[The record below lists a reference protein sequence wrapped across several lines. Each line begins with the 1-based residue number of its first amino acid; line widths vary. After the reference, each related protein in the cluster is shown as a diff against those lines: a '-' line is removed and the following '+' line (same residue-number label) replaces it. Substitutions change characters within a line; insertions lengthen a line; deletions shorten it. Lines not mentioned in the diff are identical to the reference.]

1 MASDGQPGIGKK
13 LSAISV
19 DRVPFFTDLV
29 KTISGKER
37 NPVLEDISE
46 PEVQIN
52 IIHLKADTFKITGK
66 NRIQPPGKICINTQM
81 FICPPFSSGI
91 QSPLKFTQV
100 ARKIVSCFRDIR
112 FGTGRISFTDIS
124 VIGYSGKISVSQN
137 RNIRAEFQ
145 IPTG

>member
-13 LSAISV
+13 LSAISE

-66 NRIQPPGKICINTQM
+66 NRIQSPGQICINTQM

-100 ARKIVSCFRDIR
+100 ARKNLR
-112 FGTGRISFTDIS
+112 
-124 VIGYSGKISVSQN
+124 
-137 RNIRAEFQ
+137 
-145 IPTG
+145 

>member
-13 LSAISV
+13 LSAISE

-66 NRIQPPGKICINTQM
+66 NRIPIPRSDLHKHSNVYM
-81 FICPPFSSGI
+81 PAI
-91 QSPLKFTQV
+91 QLRHP
-100 ARKIVSCFRDIR
+100 
-112 FGTGRISFTDIS
+112 
-124 VIGYSGKISVSQN
+124 
-137 RNIRAEFQ
+137 
-145 IPTG
+145 IPTEIYASRPKNRKLLP

>member
-13 LSAISV
+13 LSAISE

-66 NRIQPPGKICINTQM
+66 NTTVQSSFKIPQDAFTPNIKNFPINQIM
-81 FICPPFSSGI
+81 HIANNNDNIFY
-91 QSPLKFTQV
+91 
-100 ARKIVSCFRDIR
+100 
-112 FGTGRISFTDIS
+112 SF
-124 VIGYSGKISVSQN
+124 
-137 RNIRAEFQ
+137 
-145 IPTG
+145 